1 MSIVIWTLTTLYT
14 TEGGNLSSS
23 GLQFRIQSQFSSSNV
38 GVCAVLT
45 KPIYLVK
52 FDDVIQPTHTA
63 VYNTEVKTPRMWC
76 TG

>member
-14 TEGGNLSSS
+14 TERGNLSSS

-45 KPIYLVK
+45 KPTYLVK
-52 FDDVIQPTHTA
+52 FDDVIQPTHIA